1 VCILEKFHW
10 PIFCFLVLIGQY
22 LSRNWLQTHE
32 GNNPRILHKYIYK
45 NCNLYFT
52 LLFKCTFMM
61 HMTHSQDVIDK
72 WHIFCKYGDNVRWK
86 LLLSGIF

>member
-1 VCILEKFHW
+1 
-10 PIFCFLVLIGQY
+10 
-22 LSRNWLQTHE
+22 
-32 GNNPRILHKYIYK
+32 
-45 NCNLYFT
+45 
-52 LLFKCTFMM
+52 MM